1 MSQYLPQQKTLP
13 ERMASIET
21 LLTSLIRAFSE
32 YQAEQKEEHKTLT
45 NTLSEMQ
52 KQLNSHVN
60 EGGDN
65 LKKITYEVIKYVV
78 LIGVGA
84 LITKLF
90 T

>member
-21 LLTSLIRAFSE
+21 LLTSLIRSFSD
-32 YQAEQKEEHKTLT
+32 YQAEQKEEHNVLK
-45 NTLSEMQ
+45 NTLSDMQ

-65 LKKITYEVIKYVV
+65 LKKLIFEVIKYVV

-84 LITKLF
+84 LIAKLF